1 MDKNNYNKYKVNEFG
16 VSEMKTKRQIQK
28 EATRKLILDTAYQV
42 YADEGFSATT
52 NQIARAANLSHG
64 TIFVHFPTV
73 ENLIICLL
81 ERFGLEINAQFHFL
95 AEKDESLETFLA
107 AHISVLIRYEDFYKR
122 LISEINVL
130 PQEAK
135 YVFIN
140 IQSVVSFHLNQVIER
155 DQENETIKEIPMHIV
170 FNSWL
175 GLIHYYLTNSYLFAA
190 GSVLTDHKDELILN
204 YIKLIRK

>member
-1 MDKNNYNKYKVNEFG
+1 
-16 VSEMKTKRQIQK
+16 MKTKRQIQK

-52 NQIARAANLSHG
+52 NKIAKAANVSHG
-64 TIFVHFPTV
+64 TVFVHFPTV
-73 ENLIICLL
+73 ECLIICLF
-81 ERFGLEINAQFHFL
+81 ERFGSEINEHL
-95 AEKDESLETFLA
+95 HILSEKDESLETFLE
-107 AHISVLIRYEDFYKR
+107 AHINVLIRYEDFYKR
-122 LISEINVL
+122 LISEINSL

-155 DQENETIKEIPMHIV
+155 DKEKKAIKDIPMHII

-175 GLIHYYLTNSYLFAA
+175 GLIHYYLTNNYLFTA
-190 GSVLTDHKDELILN
+190 GSVLTEHKDELILN
-204 YIKLIRK
+204 YIKLIKK

>member
-1 MDKNNYNKYKVNEFG
+1 
-16 VSEMKTKRQIQK
+16 MKTKRQIQK
-28 EATRKLILDTAYQV
+28 EATRKLILDAAYQV
-42 YADEGFSATT
+42 YAEEGFSATT
-52 NQIARAANLSHG
+52 NQIAKAANVSHG

-73 ENLIICLL
+73 DNLISCLL
-81 ERFGLEINAQFHFL
+81 ERFGSEINEHL
-95 AEKDESLETFLA
+95 HLLSEKDESLETFLA
-107 AHISVLIRYEDFYKR
+107 AHINVLISYEDFYKR
-122 LISEINVL
+122 LISEINIL

-155 DQENETIKEIPMHIV
+155 DKEKKAIKEIPMHII

-175 GLIHYYLTNSYLFAA
+175 GLIHYYLTNNYLFAA